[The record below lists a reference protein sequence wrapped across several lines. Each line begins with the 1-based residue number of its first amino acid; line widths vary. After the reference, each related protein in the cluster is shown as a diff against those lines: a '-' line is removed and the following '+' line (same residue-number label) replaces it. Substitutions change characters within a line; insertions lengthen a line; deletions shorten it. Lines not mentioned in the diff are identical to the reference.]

1 MLRRIRRAFAR
12 RRDCS
17 QNPDGRPIYQTAPV
31 SATITPTTLDRSPC
45 YLKAPST
52 SHGKMAQP
60 ANEVS
65 IAVAALSALE
75 AKGGPLPSI
84 SQIVKYLSRAP
95 GKVIVVDNT
104 SSQQIAEAYPQFL
117 RHGFSVVTPNKKGFS
132 GSWSLWQEIL
142 DAEGTDGSMV
152 YHECSVGAALPII
165 GPLKR
170 LVETGDEIRRVEG
183 VFSGTMSYL
192 FNNFAPTQGTGGKWS
207 DEVKKA
213 KELGYTE
220 PDPRDD
226 LNGLDAARK
235 VTIVARLAGLAI
247 ESPTSF
253 PVQSLIPKELEGVT
267 SGEEFL
273 QRLSEFDTQMEE
285 HKAKAAKDGKVVRFV
300 GYVDVASKQ
309 AKVGLES
316 FEKSHPIASLKGS
329 DNIISIYTKRYGDLP
344 LIVQGAGAGAAVTAM
359 GVLGDVLKVLERIR

>member
-1 MLRRIRRAFAR
+1 M
-12 RRDCS
+12 
-17 QNPDGRPIYQTAPV
+17 V
-31 SATITPTTLDRSPC
+31 
-45 YLKAPST
+45 PS
-52 SHGKMAQP
+52 K
-60 ANEVS
+60 EVS
-65 IAVAALSALE
+65 IAVIGAGGVGSVFLQQLAYIANNRPSQIRLVYVAIIDKALYHTDYKHIDIATALSTLE
-75 AKGGPLPSI
+75 ATGGPLPSI
-84 SQIVKYLSRAP
+84 PQTIEYLSTAP

-104 SSQQIAEAYPQFL
+104 SSQQVAEAYPQFL
-117 RHGFSVVTPNKKGFS
+117 RQGLSVVTPNKKGFS
-132 GSWSLWQEIL
+132 GSWKLWQDIF
-142 DAEGTDGSMV
+142 DAEGTDGSMI

-170 LVETGDEIRRVEG
+170 LIETGDEVTRIEG

-192 FNNFAPTQGTGGKWS
+192 FNNFAPTEGSGGKWS

-213 KELGYTE
+213 KQLGYTE

-226 LNGLDAARK
+226 LNGLDVARK
-235 VTIVARLAGLAI
+235 VTIVARLSGLPI

-253 PVQSLIPKELEGVT
+253 PVQSLIPKELEGVK

-273 QRLSEFDTQMEE
+273 EKLSKYDTQMEA
-285 HKAKAAKDGKVVRFV
+285 HKAAAEKEGKVVRYI
-300 GYVDVASKQ
+300 GYVDMASKQ

-316 FEKSHPIASLKGS
+316 FDKSHPIASLKGS